1 MADEDAAKGKGLPE
15 GIEKEIIQSGAD
27 ADFKSPKV
35 GDEVTVHYV
44 GTLTDGS
51 IFDSSR
57 AREQPFTFTLG
68 KGEVIQGWD
77 VGVASMCKGEVSK
90 FTFAPK
96 YAYGEEGSPPKI
108 PQEATLIF
116 EIELIN
122 FTSKDDLFS
131 DGGGPTES
139 RELLYLHQTAPNL

>member
-1 MADEDAAKGKGLPE
+1 M
-15 GIEKEIIQSGAD
+15 
-27 ADFKSPKV
+27 
-35 GDEVTVHYV
+35 
-44 GTLTDGS
+44 
-51 IFDSSR
+51 
-57 AREQPFTFTLG
+57 
-68 KGEVIQGWD
+68 IQGWD